1 MFYTERLENIWIFYW
16 IQMILSIILLLSPPA
31 LETEGSRGKVSK
43 MKTNSSNYSRGWAG
57 CNTFALLIRIIGDSR
72 SEPQLENEKSEME
85 LKMKECLIQAS
96 IQ

>member
-1 MFYTERLENIWIFYW
+1 MN
-16 IQMILSIILLLSPPA
+16 ILLNSDDSVDYSPPLSA
-31 LETEGSRGKVSK
+31 STILETEGSRGKVSK

-72 SEPQLENEKSEME
+72 SEHQLENEKSEME
-85 LKMKECLIQAS
+85 QKMKECLIQAS